1 MMKRTLL
8 WAGVSM
14 LFAVHAAA
22 ADHDLVIRGGRVLDG
37 AGNPWVR
44 ADVAVKDGRVVQVG
58 QVPGQGTREID
69 ATGRYV
75 SPGFIDMMDQSGAAL
90 LKDGA
95 AMPTASEGAIDIH
108 PVGLHVQR
116 IHRFMQQHGDM
127 TGGDW

>member
-14 LFAVHAAA
+14 LFAAHAAA
-22 ADHDLVIRGGRVLDG
+22 ADYDLVIRGGRVLDG

-44 ADVAVKDGRVVQVG
+44 ADVAVKDGRVARVG
-58 QVPGQGTREID
+58 QVPGTGTREID
-69 ATGRYV
+69 ARGRYV

-95 AMPTASEGAIDIH
+95 AENKLRDRKSTRLNSSH
-108 PVGLHVQR
+108 S
-116 IHRFMQQHGDM
+116 
-127 TGGDW
+127 

>member
-14 LFAVHAAA
+14 LFAANAAA
-22 ADHDLVIRGGRVLDG
+22 ADYDLVIRGGRVLDG

-44 ADVAVKDGRVVQVG
+44 ADVAVKEGRVVQVG
-58 QVPGQGTREID
+58 QVPGKGTREID

-95 AMPTASEGAIDIH
+95 AENKLRMGVTTLIGGEGGP
-108 PVGLHVQR
+108 PVPAAVPR
-116 IHRFMQQHGDM
+116 PRPR
-127 TGGDW
+127 